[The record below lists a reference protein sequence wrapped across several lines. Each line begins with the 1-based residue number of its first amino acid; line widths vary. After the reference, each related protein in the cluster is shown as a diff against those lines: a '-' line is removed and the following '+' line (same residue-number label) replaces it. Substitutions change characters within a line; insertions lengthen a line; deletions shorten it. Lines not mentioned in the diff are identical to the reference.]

1 MLLYGPSL
9 PAWQCEVQ
17 TGSFLKV
24 QSEDDDWDK
33 LKAPMEWNGVT
44 TTQAK
49 AEQFKVGLQAE

>member
-9 PAWQCEVQ
+9 PAWQCDVQ
-17 TGSFLKV
+17 KGPFLKV

-44 TTQAK
+44 TTPGQGRAIQGGV
-49 AEQFKVGLQAE
+49 AG